1 MYLHID
7 IVGLWGL
14 RGLRGLLFRPLS
26 CLGLQSDIV
35 CFYNIVVVGATINS
49 KGLQARFP
57 PADVADR
64 LLFSALTAATEWPMD
79 WPVRGGKRR

>member
-1 MYLHID
+1 MGAKGAKGQVQAPFLP
-7 IVGLWGL
+7 W
-14 RGLRGLLFRPLS
+14 P
-26 CLGLQSDIV
+26 DIV

-64 LLFSALTAATEWPMD
+64 LLFSTLTAATEWPMD
-79 WPVRGGKRR
+79 WPVKEGKRR